1 MEKDDQ
7 QLQRQ
12 SWDLSFVKCVWRED
26 EEKDERHKD
35 SLCIDR
41 IELRRVWGR
50 VFCCRDKG
58 KEAALVHELVVME
71 VISLLFVVGFNVGLS
86 DQVSRGRGFPFLHP

>member
-1 MEKDDQ
+1 MRRRMSD
-7 QLQRQ
+7 
-12 SWDLSFVKCVWRED
+12 
-26 EEKDERHKD
+26 KD